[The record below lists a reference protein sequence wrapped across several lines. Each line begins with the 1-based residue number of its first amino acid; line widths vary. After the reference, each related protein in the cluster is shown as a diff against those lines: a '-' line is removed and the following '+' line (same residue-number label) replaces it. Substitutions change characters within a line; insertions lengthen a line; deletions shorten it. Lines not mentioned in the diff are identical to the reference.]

1 MTTAT
6 LTRTPPHHNTL
17 TCYTDYRCRLP
28 ECVARYNERSN
39 QRVRA
44 QKAGTWNGLV
54 DAEPVRQHILA
65 LQAVGIGAYIIA
77 ATVNVRVQAIYDF
90 LGSRGKRGRKHRTTP
105 ELAAKILAISPD
117 STLAGRIDA
126 TGTVR
131 RLRALTA
138 NGWPGKHIA
147 RHAGVNAEHI
157 YVMLRCP
164 DRHPTVL
171 PSTAKAIADT
181 YNTLRTQRPSRH
193 GVSKGHAKQARARAA
208 ANRWP
213 ATKYWDQ
220 HLDLIDDPDFTPQL
234 TRIEEIAEDARWLL
248 ATGAG
253 IDDIAQRLDV
263 SSYYIERALRET
275 QPREENAA

>member
-6 LTRTPPHHNTL
+6 LTRTPPNHDTL
-17 TCYTDYRCRLP
+17 TCYTDYKCRLP
-28 ECVARYNERSN
+28 ECVTRYNERSN
-39 QRVRA
+39 QRIRA

-54 DAEPVRQHILA
+54 DAEPVRRHILT
-65 LQAVGIGAYIIA
+65 LQAVGIGPYIIA
-77 ATVNVRVQAIYDF
+77 GIVNVRVQAIYDF

-105 ELAAKILAISPD
+105 ELAAKILAITPD
-117 STLAGRIDA
+117 SNIAGRIDA

-147 RHAGVNAEHI
+147 RHAGLNTEHV

-171 PSTAKAIADT
+171 PETAQAITDT

-193 GVSKGHAKQARARAA
+193 GISKGHAKQARARAA

-213 ATKYWDQ
+213 NTKYWDQ
-220 HLDLIDDPDFTPQL
+220 HPELIDDPNFTPQL
-234 TRIEEIAEDARWLL
+234 TRIEQIAEDARWLL
-248 ATGAG
+248 DTGVD

-263 SSYYIERALRET
+263 SRFYIDRALSET
-275 QPREENAA
+275 QPREETAA